1 MNKVFSPLN
10 QSSDV
15 DAGNVSALF
24 VCDSLPAILLF
35 TSPTSGL
42 RSELCTVEAPLP
54 DTPEMAKLPSLQ
66 EIMVQC

>member
-1 MNKVFSPLN
+1 MNKMFSP
-10 QSSDV
+10 QASDV
-15 DAGNVSALF
+15 DAGNVSTLCAY
-24 VCDSLPAILLF
+24 DSLPAILLLF